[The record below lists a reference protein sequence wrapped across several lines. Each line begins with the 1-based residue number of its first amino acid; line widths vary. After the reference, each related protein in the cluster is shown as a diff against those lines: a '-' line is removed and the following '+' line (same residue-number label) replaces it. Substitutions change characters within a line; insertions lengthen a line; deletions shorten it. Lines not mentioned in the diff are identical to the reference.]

1 MGITTIN
8 LYTPE
13 LFGKVSPLN
22 KNAFSYYR
30 FKLDACFVEEGQMIN
45 KIRVIPKKDD
55 NRLLEGDLFMKGR
68 IRLGTIGWS
77 VLKVIWNK
85 NVKITIARLKKISG
99 GN

>member
-1 MGITTIN
+1 MESHGSLITVSYTHLDVYKRQP
-8 LYTPE
+8 LYYDNIDITPD
-13 LFGKVSPLN
+13 
-22 KNAFSYYR
+22 FSEAR
-30 FKLDACFVEEGQMIN
+30 
-45 KIRVIPKKDD
+45 
-55 NRLLEGDLFMKGR
+55 LEGDLFMKGR

>member
-1 MGITTIN
+1 MNSLSNIT
-8 LYTPE
+8 PD
-13 LFGKVSPLN
+13 
-22 KNAFSYYR
+22 FSEAR
-30 FKLDACFVEEGQMIN
+30 
-45 KIRVIPKKDD
+45 
-55 NRLLEGDLFMKGR
+55 LEGDLFMKGR